1 MSRLSKLRAC
11 SLPLFATTLAPV
23 LASALIAAPALAK
36 APAQQPN
43 IVVIV
48 LDDVGFSDI
57 GSFGSEIRTP
67 AIDALAAGGL
77 RFNRFD
83 TKAVCSPTRAA
94 LLTGR
99 NPQTVRMADLP
110 ARKLNP
116 ADLTRDRGELAQNAQ
131 TIAQVLHGSGY
142 QTVGLGKWHL
152 APESE
157 DGTPGK
163 NGSWPLQRGFDSFYG
178 FFLGWT
184 DQYHPKLIDGNRRI
198 PSPDTPGYH
207 FSVDITDRAIAA
219 LPEPAKGA
227 KTQPK
232 FVYLAYGAGHS
243 PIQVPREWID
253 SYKGVYEKGW
263 DAMREDRLA
272 RQKALGILPAQT
284 TLPPRNP
291 GDRAW
296 ADLTP
301 TEKTVYARFMATY
314 AGFISHTDA
323 QIGRLVQ
330 HLKDTGQ
337 FDNTLIV
344 LMSDN
349 GAASEA
355 GQKGNF
361 ERLYAPNTLT
371 PEQMLARLDE
381 MGTDKTQAEYPRP
394 WAMLGVTP
402 FRRYKLWPQLGG
414 VRTPLIVSWPQKV
427 KDGGAIRHQ
436 YVDVVDIAPT
446 LADAAGTRFPAKVGK
461 VTELPVAGQSF
472 KTTLSS
478 AKAPGR
484 AVQYFELRGNRAI
497 TSGKWRALAIHKQ
510 MTDFESDVWQ
520 LYDVEADPSETTDL
534 AAKYPAKLEELKK
547 LWWREARKYSTPALA
562 EAPEEFRRREN
573 FDGSG
578 DRQPLPENLRP
589 ADPNAPTPE
598 HGQ

>member
-1 MSRLSKLRAC
+1 MSRLAKYAGIV
-11 SLPLFATTLAPV
+11 LPLLATTALP
-23 LASALIAAPALAK
+23 SAATAK
-36 APAQQPN
+36 APAKQPN

-83 TKAVCSPTRAA
+83 TKAVCSPTRAS

-116 ADLTRDRGELAQNAQ
+116 ADLTRDRGELPSNAQ

-142 QTVGLGKWHL
+142 QTIGLGKWHL

-157 DGTPGK
+157 DGTPGH

-198 PSPDTPGYH
+198 PSPETPGYH

-219 LPEPAKGA
+219 LPAPTEGGKAK
-227 KTQPK
+227 PK

-272 RQKALGILPAQT
+272 RQKALGIMPAQT

-301 TEKTVYARFMATY
+301 TEKTVFARFMATY
-314 AGFISHTDA
+314 AGFITHTDA

-381 MGTDKTQAEYPRP
+381 LGTDKTQAEYQRP
-394 WAMLGVTP
+394 WAMLGSTP
-402 FRRYKLWPQLGG
+402 FRRYKIWPQLGG
-414 VRTPLIVSWPQKV
+414 VRTPMVVSWPRAI
-427 KDGGAIRHQ
+427 KDKGAIRHQ

-461 VTELPVAGQSF
+461 VAELPVAGRSF

-497 TSGKWRALAIHKQ
+497 TSGKWRAMTVHKQ
-510 MTDFESDVWQ
+510 MTDFETDVWQ
-520 LYDVEADPSETTDL
+520 LYDVEADPSESHDL
-534 AAKYPAKLEELKK
+534 AAQYPAKVEELKK
-547 LWWREARKYSTPALA
+547 LWWAEARKYSTPALA
-562 EAPEEFRRREN
+562 EAPEEFRRRER
-573 FDGSG
+573 FDDSP
-578 DRQPLPENLRP
+578 DREPLPESLRP
-589 ADPNAPTPE
+589 ADPNAPMPE